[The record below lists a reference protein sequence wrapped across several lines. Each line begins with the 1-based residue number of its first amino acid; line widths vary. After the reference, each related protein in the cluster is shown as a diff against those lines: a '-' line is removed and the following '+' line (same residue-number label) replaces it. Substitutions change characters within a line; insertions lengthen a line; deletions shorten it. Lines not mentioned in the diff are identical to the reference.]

1 MAKTIT
7 IDGKKLKMLMKDKKI
22 NMSKASRDCGMTDSY
37 ISNSCSY
44 NYISKA
50 VAQLLEIKYG
60 VMLDDYK
67 HVEPEPVKPAE
78 QPVEAAPVAAIH
90 QIGMTEDDWNRI
102 AVMINETAIHQSGMT
117 EDDWN
122 RIAGMINATAVDYEQ
137 LTKVIISA
145 VVEATSMI
153 LAAEPSTRK
162 IQQMLYA
169 AIKGALA
176 KIASERK

>member
-7 IDGKKLKMLMKDKKI
+7 IDGKKLRRIMAEKNIK
-22 NMSKASRDCGMTDSY
+22 MSKASIECGMTASY

-44 NYISKA
+44 NYIA
-50 VAQLLEIKYG
+50 LAPAMLLEAKYG

-67 HVEPEPVKPAE
+67 AVEPEPEKPAE
-78 QPVEAAPVAAIH
+78 PPVEAAPIST
-90 QIGMTEDDWNRI
+90 IP
-102 AVMINETAIHQSGMT
+102 QSGMT

-122 RIAGMINATAVDYEQ
+122 RIAGMITATAVDYDK
-137 LTKVIISA
+137 LTKVIIQA

-162 IQQMLYA
+162 IQTMLYA

-176 KIASERK
+176 KIANERK

>member
-7 IDGKKLKMLMKDKKI
+7 IDGKKLKRLMLEKKI
-22 NMSKASRDCGMTDSY
+22 NMSKASRECGMTDSY

-44 NYISKA
+44 NYINMA

-60 VMLDDYK
+60 VMLDDYRY
-67 HVEPEPVKPAE
+67 VEPEPEPEKPAE
-78 QPVEAAPVAAIH
+78 QPVEVAPVAAIP
-90 QIGMTEDDWNRI
+90 
-102 AVMINETAIHQSGMT
+102 QSGMT

-162 IQQMLYA
+162 IQTMLYA

-176 KIASERK
+176 KIANERK

>member
-7 IDGKKLKMLMKDKKI
+7 IDGKKLKRLMLEKKI

-44 NYISKA
+44 NYINMA

-67 HVEPEPVKPAE
+67 YVEPEPEPEPEKPVE
-78 QPVEAAPVAAIH
+78 QPVEAAPVAVIP
-90 QIGMTEDDWNRI
+90 
-102 AVMINETAIHQSGMT
+102 QSGMT
-117 EDDWN
+117 ADDWN

-137 LTKVIISA
+137 LTKVIISG
-145 VVEATSMI
+145 VVESVSMI

>member
-7 IDGKKLKMLMKDKKI
+7 IDGVKLKRLMLDKKI
-22 NMSKASRDCGMTDSY
+22 NMSKASRDCGMTDGY

-44 NYISKA
+44 NYINMA

-60 VMLDDYK
+60 VMLDDYRY
-67 HVEPEPVKPAE
+67 VEPEPEPEKPAE
-78 QPVEAAPVAAIH
+78 QPVEVAPVAAIP
-90 QIGMTEDDWNRI
+90 
-102 AVMINETAIHQSGMT
+102 QSGMT
-117 EDDWN
+117 ADDWN

-137 LTKVIISA
+137 LTKVIISG
-145 VVEATSMI
+145 VVESVSMI

-162 IQQMLYA
+162 IQMMLYA
-169 AIKGALA
+169 AIKGALS

>member
-7 IDGKKLKMLMKDKKI
+7 IDGKKLKRLMMDKKI
-22 NMSKASRDCGMTDSY
+22 NMSKASRDCGMTESY

-44 NYISKA
+44 NYINRA
-50 VAQLLEIKYG
+50 MAQLLEIKYG

-67 HVEPEPVKPAE
+67 YVEPEPVPEPEKPVE
-78 QPVEAAPVAAIH
+78 QPVEAAPVV
-90 QIGMTEDDWNRI
+90 
-102 AVMINETAIHQSGMT
+102 AVSQSGMT

-122 RIAGMINATAVDYEQ
+122 RIAGMITATAVDYDKIE
-137 LTKVIISA
+137 KAVA
-145 VVEATSMI
+145 EGVVEAAHTLMTI
-153 LAAEPSTRK
+153 EPVTRQ

-176 KIASERK
+176 KIANERK

>member
-7 IDGKKLKMLMKDKKI
+7 IDGKKLKRLMLDKKI

-67 HVEPEPVKPAE
+67 YVEPEPVKPAE
-78 QPVEAAPVAAIH
+78 PPVEAAPVAAIP
-90 QIGMTEDDWNRI
+90 
-102 AVMINETAIHQSGMT
+102 QSGMT

-122 RIAGMINATAVDYEQ
+122 RIAGMINATAIDYEM

>member
-7 IDGKKLKMLMKDKKI
+7 IDGVKLKRLMLDKKI

-44 NYISKA
+44 NYINMA

-67 HVEPEPVKPAE
+67 YVEPPKPVEPEPELTE
-78 QPVEAAPVAAIH
+78 QEIIEKIKAAPVVAIPH
-90 QIGMTEDDWNRI
+90 
-102 AVMINETAIHQSGMT
+102 SGMT

-122 RIAGMINATAVDYEQ
+122 RIAGMIAAVAVDYDKIE
-137 LTKVIISA
+137 KA
-145 VVEATSMI
+145 VAEGMIEAAHVMVTT
-153 LAAEPSTRK
+153 EPVTRQ
-162 IQQMLYA
+162 IQQTLYA
-169 AIKGALA
+169 AIHGALK
-176 KIASERK
+176 KIANDRK

>member
-7 IDGKKLKMLMKDKKI
+7 IDGKKLKRLMLEKKI

-60 VMLDDYK
+60 VTLDDYRY
-67 HVEPEPVKPAE
+67 VEPEPEPEKPAE
-78 QPVEAAPVAAIH
+78 PPVEAAPVAAIP
-90 QIGMTEDDWNRI
+90 
-102 AVMINETAIHQSGMT
+102 QSGMS
-117 EDDWN
+117 EDEWN
-122 RIAGMINATAVDYEQ
+122 RIAGMITATAVDYDKIE
-137 LTKVIISA
+137 KA
-145 VVEATSMI
+145 VAEGVVK
-153 LAAEPSTRK
+153 AAHTLMTIEPVTRQ

-176 KIASERK
+176 KIANERK

>member
-7 IDGKKLKMLMKDKKI
+7 IDGKKLRRLMLDKKI
-22 NMSKASRDCGMTDSY
+22 NMSRASRDCGMTDSY

-67 HVEPEPVKPAE
+67 YVEPPK
-78 QPVEAAPVAAIH
+78 PVELEPELTEQEILEKIKAAPIS
-90 QIGMTEDDWNRI
+90 II
-102 AVMINETAIHQSGMT
+102 PQSGMT

-122 RIAGMINATAVDYEQ
+122 RIAGMINATAIDYEM

>member
-7 IDGKKLKMLMKDKKI
+7 IDGKKLKRLMLEKKI

-44 NYISKA
+44 NYINMA
-50 VAQLLEIKYG
+50 VAQLLEIKYS
-60 VMLDDYK
+60 VMLDDYRY
-67 HVEPEPVKPAE
+67 VEPEPEPEKPAE
-78 QPVEAAPVAAIH
+78 QPVEVAPVAAIP
-90 QIGMTEDDWNRI
+90 
-102 AVMINETAIHQSGMT
+102 QSGMT

-122 RIAGMINATAVDYEQ
+122 RIAGMITATAVDYDKIE
-137 LTKVIISA
+137 KAVA
-145 VVEATSMI
+145 EGVVEAAHTLMTI
-153 LAAEPSTRK
+153 EPVTRQ

-176 KIASERK
+176 KIANERK

>member
-7 IDGKKLKMLMKDKKI
+7 IDGVKLRRLMLDKKI

-67 HVEPEPVKPAE
+67 YVEPEPVKPAE
-78 QPVEAAPVAAIH
+78 PPVEAAPVAEIPKS
-90 QIGMTEDDWNRI
+90 GMTVDDWNRI
-102 AVMINETAIHQSGMT
+102 AAMIA
-117 EDDWN
+117 
-122 RIAGMINATAVDYEQ
+122 AVAVDYDKIE
-137 LTKVIISA
+137 KA
-145 VVEATSMI
+145 V
-153 LAAEPSTRK
+153 AEGFIEGTHVLVTTEPVTRQ
-162 IQQMLYA
+162 IQQTLYA
-169 AIKGALA
+169 AIHGALK
-176 KIASERK
+176 KIANDRK

>member
-7 IDGKKLKMLMKDKKI
+7 IDGKKLRRLMLDKKI

-60 VMLDDYK
+60 VMLDDYRY
-67 HVEPEPVKPAE
+67 VEPEPEPEKPAE
-78 QPVEAAPVAAIH
+78 QPVEVAPVAAIP
-90 QIGMTEDDWNRI
+90 
-102 AVMINETAIHQSGMT
+102 QSGMT

-122 RIAGMINATAVDYEQ
+122 RIAGMIAAVAVDYDKIE
-137 LTKVIISA
+137 KA
-145 VVEATSMI
+145 VAEGMIEAAHVMVTT
-153 LAAEPSTRK
+153 EPVTRQ
-162 IQQMLYA
+162 IQQTLYA
-169 AIKGALA
+169 AIHGALK
-176 KIASERK
+176 KIANDRK